1 MLALFNVLAFK
12 KKKKLNLCVC
22 VCVCIYIYIYKSEV
36 TQLCPTLSDLMDC
49 SPPGSSVHGIFQTK
63 TPTKKEVCHLDDF
76 SDYTT
81 LKDYISV

>member
-1 MLALFNVLAFK
+1 M
-12 KKKKLNLCVC
+12 CVC
-22 VCVCIYIYIYKSEV
+22 VCVYIYIYIKV
-36 TQLCPTLSDLMDC
+36 KLLSRVRPLATPWTA

-63 TPTKKEVCHLDDF
+63 TPTKEEVCHLDDF